1 MCFALQRIVKP
12 SYCEHFENATVE
24 AKISAKRE
32 VIPMVQSVLSFCALS
47 FLWESNSFKT
57 KFPQRGLGPE
67 TIERLSAERKGSSS
81 YTVRNEAS
89 CCWEQ
94 SKSLDTELAEL
105 VLQ

>member
-47 FLWESNSFKT
+47 FLWKSNSFKPRGDSDL
-57 KFPQRGLGPE
+57 KPSSACLQRG
-67 TIERLSAERKGSSS
+67 KGRHGTLLEMKPAVAGSRVSP
-81 YTVRNEAS
+81 
-89 CCWEQ
+89 
-94 SKSLDTELAEL
+94 
-105 VLQ
+105 